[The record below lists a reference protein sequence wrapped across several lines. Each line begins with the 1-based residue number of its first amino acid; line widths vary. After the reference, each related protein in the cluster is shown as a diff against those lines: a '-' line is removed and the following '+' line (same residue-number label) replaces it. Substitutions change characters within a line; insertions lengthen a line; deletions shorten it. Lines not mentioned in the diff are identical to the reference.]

1 MVGKIVVGGAL
12 TQREACEGFH
22 ERKVQKLKLQKSAGK
37 TIITR
42 VKEHKGEVDT
52 VIEGEIRFF

>member
-1 MVGKIVVGGAL
+1 MVGGAL